1 MSPVF
6 GPGQKLRVIGAAML
20 VATFVAGGVVGAAL
34 HQTVFADQP
43 PAQQPVDRTRDG
55 ERRQQRRDP
64 YEGLGLSVEQRAAID
79 SVVARGRLE
88 VDAFNKQYGP
98 ILEAIRDSTREA
110 IDRIFTPEQRAELER
125 RRELRR
131 QRYREQQ
138 QREQQQRG
146 DPRSGA
152 VEHKYDKRGD

>member
-1 MSPVF
+1 M
-6 GPGQKLRVIGAAML
+6 
-20 VATFVAGGVVGAAL
+20 
-34 HQTVFADQP
+34 
-43 PAQQPVDRTRDG
+43 
-55 ERRQQRRDP
+55 
-64 YEGLGLSVEQRAAID
+64 EQRAAID

-138 QREQQQRG
+138 QREQQQKG
-146 DPRSGA
+146 DQRSGA